1 MSSLLGSF
9 QLSWGEIMDIKK
21 QSLEEILAQR
31 KSESSSNDKE
41 DGIFYIKDNVDIKV
55 MEHGDLYEDQN
66 KTKVRYAVCC
76 PECGEFVYL
85 EDGDCE
91 TEQIGKDTSI
101 VNGEKRTYDLT
112 CNKCECRFEAI
123 EVDKHV
129 EITALIVYT
138 PFILFFISFIL
149 LIVFSVLG
157 ISLGEVIC
165 GAVCALSLIWLV
177 ILVIICFI
185 FG

>member
-1 MSSLLGSF
+1 
-9 QLSWGEIMDIKK
+9 MDIKK

-31 KSESSSNDKE
+31 KAESSGNDKE
-41 DGIFYIKDNVDIKV
+41 DGIFYLKDNVDIKV
-55 MEHGDLYEDQN
+55 MKHGDLYEDQD
-66 KTKVRYAVCC
+66 KKEVRYAVCC

-91 TEQIGKDTSI
+91 KERIGKDTSI
-101 VNGEKRTYDLT
+101 VIGEKRTYDLT

-149 LIVFSVLG
+149 MLVFSVLG

-165 GAVCALSLIWLV
+165 GVVCALSLTWLV
-177 ILVIICFI
+177 ILVIICLI